1 MTNDYFSRI
10 SDFSTVHYYNDL
22 HMRPKILVIAAI
34 PRQGLAGL
42 EDTCDLIYPE
52 KNFMFT
58 DEEIREHI
66 RLADGVLSVFIR
78 PLTSDMLN
86 AATRLKI
93 IANFG
98 VGYNNVDVA
107 KANEMGV
114 VVCNTPNAV
123 TEPTAE
129 MAFGLLLSL
138 TRNIALT
145 DRGLRINPD
154 FKWGMMENLG
164 TGIYGKTVGI
174 VGMGRIG
181 QAFARR
187 AIASGMK
194 IIYFN
199 RTRLPEEMER
209 EYNCQLVSFEELIER
224 SDVIS
229 LHCPLTAETHHLL
242 DEEEM
247 IRMKQ
252 GAIILNTARGPV
264 INEKMLVKY
273 LGNGKLGGA
282 GLDVFENEPVIEP
295 GLLSLDNV
303 VMTPHNATGTID
315 TRIEICREAA
325 ENLKRFFEGRKDI
338 SIVNPQVWS

>member
-1 MTNDYFSRI
+1 
-10 SDFSTVHYYNDL
+10 
-22 HMRPKILVIAAI
+22 MRPKILVIAAI
-34 PRQGLAGL
+34 PRQGLAEL
-42 EDTCDLIYPE
+42 EQKCDLIYPTG
-52 KNFMFT
+52 NFMFSD
-58 DEEIREHI
+58 DEIKMHI
-66 RLADGVLSVFIR
+66 PHADGVLPVFIC
-78 PLTSDMLN
+78 PFTAEMMDG
-86 AATRLKI
+86 AANLKI

-98 VGYNNVDVA
+98 VGYNNIDVS
-107 KANEMGV
+107 KATSMGV
-114 VVCNTPNAV
+114 VVCNTPDAV

-145 DRGLRINPD
+145 DRGLRTNPD

-164 TGIYGKTVGI
+164 TGIFGKTAGI

-199 RTRLPEEMER
+199 RTRLSDDLEKK
-209 EYNCQLVSFEELIER
+209 YNCERVSFDELLER
-224 SDVIS
+224 SDVVS
-229 LHCPLTAETHHLL
+229 LHCPLTKETHHLL
-242 DEEEM
+242 DEPQM

-273 LGNGKLGGA
+273 LKNGKLGGA
-282 GLDVFENEPVIEP
+282 GLDVFENEPHITPE
-295 GLLSLDNV
+295 LFALDNV

-315 TRIEICREAA
+315 TRIEIGREAA
-325 ENLKRFFEGRKDI
+325 ENLLRFFEGRKDI
-338 SIVNPQVWS
+338 SIVNPQVWE